1 MSAASAK
8 KTPADAA
15 KPVKKR
21 ACKKTSTEKKAET
34 PETVDA
40 AKPVKKRACK
50 KTSTEK
56 VETNAKVADATS
68 VKKRTCKKATT
79 EKVETNANAADAPKP
94 VKKRAC
100 KKTTPEKKT
109 AAASSENASPSTLS
123 PTERRR
129 LADRVFA
136 TLTERYPNPS
146 CALDHRSP
154 FQLLVATILSAQC
167 TDKRVNAVTP
177 ALFERF
183 PTAEAFADA
192 PVEAIEE
199 LIKSCGFY
207 RAKAANISQA
217 SRAIVERFGGEVPAT
232 LKELVRLPGVG
243 RKTANVVLG
252 NAFGIASGFVV
263 DTHVLRLSRK
273 IGLSDEET
281 PEKVERDLNELVPQS
296 DWVDGSHRLIYLGRE
311 YCIARRP
318 QCDACPLGALC
329 LKRP

>member
-1 MSAASAK
+1 MSAASVK
-8 KTPADAA
+8 KTPANAA

-21 ACKKTSTEKKAET
+21 VCKKAEKA
-34 PETVDA
+34 ETNAVDA
-40 AKPVKKRACK
+40 AKPVKKRVCK
-50 KTSTEK
+50 KAEK
-56 VETNAKVADATS
+56 AETNAVDA
-68 VKKRTCKKATT
+68 A
-79 EKVETNANAADAPKP
+79 KP
-94 VKKRAC
+94 AKKRAC
-100 KKTTPEKKT
+100 KKTTTEKKT
-109 AAASSENASPSTLS
+109 AAATPKSASPSTLS

-136 TLTERYPNPS
+136 TLAERYPNPS

-183 PTAEAFADA
+183 PTAQAFADA

-217 SRAIVERFGGEVPAT
+217 SRAIVERFNGEVPAT
-232 LKELVRLPGVG
+232 LEELVRLPGVG

-281 PEKVERDLNELVPQS
+281 PEKVERDLNELVPQN

-318 QCDACPLGALC
+318 QCDACPLGAFC

>member
-1 MSAASAK
+1 MSAASEKNTSA
-8 KTPADAA
+8 ADA

-21 ACKKTSTEKKAET
+21 ACKKTTEKAET
-34 PETVDA
+34 LETAADA
-40 AKPVKKRACK
+40 TPVKKRACK
-50 KTSTEK
+50 RTTAKA
-56 VETNAKVADATS
+56 ETLETVADAT
-68 VKKRTCKKATT
+68 
-79 EKVETNANAADAPKP
+79 P

-100 KKTTPEKKT
+100 KRTTAKKNVAET
-109 AAASSENASPSTLS
+109 LPDAPSTPS
-123 PTERRR
+123 STERRR

-146 CALDHRSP
+146 CALEHMSP

-183 PTAEAFADA
+183 PTAEAFAQA
-192 PVEAIEE
+192 PVEEIEE

-217 SRAIVERFGGEVPAT
+217 SRALVERFGGSVPAT
-232 LKELVRLPGVG
+232 LEELVQLPGVG

-273 IGLSDEET
+273 IGLSDAET
-281 PEKVERDLNELVPQS
+281 PEKVERDLNELVPAS
-296 DWVDGSHRLIYLGRE
+296 DWVDASHRLIYLGRE
-311 YCIARRP
+311 YCVARRP
-318 QCDACPLGALC
+318 QCAACPLGEFC

>member
-8 KTPADAA
+8 KTPADDAV

-21 ACKKTSTEKKAET
+21 ACKKTEKTPKAET
-34 PETVDA
+34 PADDA
-40 AKPVKKRACK
+40 VKPVKKRACK
-50 KTSTEK
+50 KVEK
-56 VETNAKVADATS
+56 DETPADAT
-68 VKKRTCKKATT
+68 
-79 EKVETNANAADAPKP
+79 P

-100 KKTTPEKKT
+100 KKAAAKKT
-109 AAASSENASPSTLS
+109 AATPKSASPSTL
-123 PTERRR
+123 PDAERRR

-192 PVEAIEE
+192 PLEAIEE

-217 SRAIVERFGGEVPAT
+217 SRAIVERFNGEVPAT
-232 LKELVRLPGVG
+232 LEELVQLPGVG

-311 YCIARRP
+311 YCVARRP
-318 QCDACPLGALC
+318 QCDVCPLDAFC

>member
-1 MSAASAK
+1 MSADSPKK
-8 KTPADAA
+8 KTLSAA

-21 ACKKTSTEKKAET
+21 VCKKTEKAET
-34 PETVDA
+34 L
-40 AKPVKKRACK
+40 
-50 KTSTEK
+50 
-56 VETNAKVADATS
+56 ADATP
-68 VKKRTCKKATT
+68 VKKRTCKK
-79 EKVETNANAADAPKP
+79 
-94 VKKRAC
+94 
-100 KKTTPEKKT
+100 TPEKKNVAET
-109 AAASSENASPSTLS
+109 PKKAPATLS

-232 LKELVRLPGVG
+232 LEELVQLPGVG

-273 IGLSDEET
+273 IGLSDAET

-318 QCDACPLGALC
+318 QCDACPLGAFC

>member
-8 KTPADAA
+8 KTPADDA

-21 ACKKTSTEKKAET
+21 TCKKTEKT
-34 PETVDA
+34 P
-40 AKPVKKRACK
+40 
-50 KTSTEK
+50 K
-56 VETNAKVADATS
+56 VETTADATS
-68 VKKRTCKKATT
+68 VKKRTCKKT
-79 EKVETNANAADAPKP
+79 EKTPKVETTADATS

-100 KKTTPEKKT
+100 KKATAKKT
-109 AAASSENASPSTLS
+109 AAATPENASPSTLS

-136 TLTERYPNPS
+136 TLAERYPNPS

-207 RAKAANISQA
+207 RAKAANIAQA
-217 SRAIVERFGGEVPAT
+217 SRAIVERFGGSVPAT
-232 LKELVRLPGVG
+232 LEELVQLPGVG

-311 YCIARRP
+311 YCVARRP
-318 QCDACPLGALC
+318 QCDVCPLGAFC

>member
-8 KTPADAA
+8 KTPDAA

-21 ACKKTSTEKKAET
+21 ACKKTSTEKAET
-34 PETVDA
+34 TATGDA
-40 AKPVKKRACK
+40 AKTVKKRACK
-50 KTSTEK
+50 KATAEK
-56 VETNAKVADATS
+56 AETNADAS
-68 VKKRTCKKATT
+68 PVKKRT
-79 EKVETNANAADAPKP
+79 
-94 VKKRAC
+94 C
-100 KKTTPEKKT
+100 KKTTPEKKV
-109 AAASSENASPSTLS
+109 AAPSTLS
-123 PTERRR
+123 PAERRR

-136 TLTERYPNPS
+136 MLAERYPNPS

-183 PTAEAFADA
+183 PTAQAFADA
-192 PVEAIEE
+192 PLEAIEE

-217 SRAIVERFGGEVPAT
+217 SRAIVERFNGEVPAT
-232 LKELVRLPGVG
+232 LEELVRLPGVG

-311 YCIARRP
+311 YCVARRP
-318 QCDACPLGALC
+318 QCDACPLGEFC

>member
-21 ACKKTSTEKKAET
+21 VCKKTSTEKKAET
-34 PETVDA
+34 
-40 AKPVKKRACK
+40 
-50 KTSTEK
+50 
-56 VETNAKVADATS
+56 NANADATP
-68 VKKRTCKKATT
+68 VKKRTCKKTTSKKAEITANADATPVKKRTCKKTTT
-79 EKVETNANAADAPKP
+79 EKVETNANVVDAAQP
-94 VKKRAC
+94 VEKRTC
-100 KKTTPEKKT
+100 KKTTPAKKT
-109 AAASSENASPSTLS
+109 AVATPENAAPSTLS
-123 PTERRR
+123 PTERRQ

-207 RAKAANISQA
+207 RAKAANIAQA
-217 SRAIVERFGGEVPAT
+217 SRAIVERFNGEVPAT
-232 LKELVRLPGVG
+232 LEELVRLPGVG

>member
-1 MSAASAK
+1 MSAASVK

-21 ACKKTSTEKKAET
+21 VCKKAEKA
-34 PETVDA
+34 ETNANAV
-40 AKPVKKRACK
+40 AKPVKKRVCK
-50 KTSTEK
+50 KAEK
-56 VETNAKVADATS
+56 AETNAVDA
-68 VKKRTCKKATT
+68 A
-79 EKVETNANAADAPKP
+79 KP
-94 VKKRAC
+94 AKKRAC
-100 KKTTPEKKT
+100 KKTTTEKKT
-109 AAASSENASPSTLS
+109 AAATPKSASPSTLS

-183 PTAEAFADA
+183 PTAQAFADA

-217 SRAIVERFGGEVPAT
+217 SRAIVERFNGEVPAT
-232 LKELVRLPGVG
+232 LEELVRLPGVG

-318 QCDACPLGALC
+318 QCDACPLGAFC

>member
-1 MSAASAK
+1 MSAAS
-8 KTPADAA
+8 
-15 KPVKKR
+15 
-21 ACKKTSTEKKAET
+21 EKKAS
-34 PETVDA
+34 A
-40 AKPVKKRACK
+40 
-50 KTSTEK
+50 
-56 VETNAKVADATS
+56 VAD
-68 VKKRTCKKATT
+68 V
-79 EKVETNANAADAPKP
+79 KP

-100 KKTTPEKKT
+100 KKTTTEKKAPKAET
-109 AAASSENASPSTLS
+109 NATPENASPSTLS

-183 PTAEAFADA
+183 PTAQAFADT

-217 SRAIVERFGGEVPAT
+217 SRAIVERFNGEVPAT
-232 LKELVRLPGVG
+232 LEELVRLPGVG

-318 QCDACPLGALC
+318 QCDACPLGAFC

>member
-1 MSAASAK
+1 MSAASVK

-21 ACKKTSTEKKAET
+21 VCKTTEKVET
-34 PETVDA
+34 NAVDA
-40 AKPVKKRACK
+40 AKPVKKR
-50 KTSTEK
+50 
-56 VETNAKVADATS
+56 V
-68 VKKRTCKKATT
+68 
-79 EKVETNANAADAPKP
+79 
-94 VKKRAC
+94 C
-100 KKTTPEKKT
+100 KKTTTEKKT
-109 AAASSENASPSTLS
+109 AAATPKSASPSTLS

-136 TLTERYPNPS
+136 TLTERYPSPS
-146 CALDHRSP
+146 CALDHKSP

-183 PTAEAFADA
+183 PTAQAFADA

-217 SRAIVERFGGEVPAT
+217 SRAIVERFNGEVPAT
-232 LKELVRLPGVG
+232 LEELVRLPGVG

-273 IGLSDEET
+273 IGLSDAET

-311 YCIARRP
+311 YCVARRP
-318 QCDACPLGALC
+318 QCDLCPLNEFC

>member
-1 MSAASAK
+1 MSAASVK
-8 KTPADAA
+8 KTPVDADVDV

-21 ACKKTSTEKKAET
+21 VCKKAEKA
-34 PETVDA
+34 ETNAA
-40 AKPVKKRACK
+40 AKP
-50 KTSTEK
+50 
-56 VETNAKVADATS
+56 
-68 VKKRTCKKATT
+68 VKKRTCKKAETT
-79 EKVETNANAADAPKP
+79 DADVAAKP
-94 VKKRAC
+94 LKKRAC
-100 KKTTPEKKT
+100 KKTTSEKKT
-109 AAASSENASPSTLS
+109 AAATPENAAPTTLS

-136 TLTERYPNPS
+136 TLAERYPEPS
-146 CALDHRSP
+146 CALDHMSP

-167 TDKRVNAVTP
+167 TDKRVNATTP

-183 PTAEAFADA
+183 PTPQAFADA

-217 SRAIVERFGGEVPAT
+217 SRAIVERFNGEVPAT
-232 LKELVRLPGVG
+232 LEELVQLPGVG

-281 PEKVERDLNELVPQS
+281 PEKVERDLNEFVPQS

-318 QCDACPLGALC
+318 QCDACPLGAFC

>member
-8 KTPADAA
+8 KTPADDAV

-21 ACKKTSTEKKAET
+21 ACKKVEKDET
-34 PETVDA
+34 PADA
-40 AKPVKKRACK
+40 TPVKKRACK
-50 KTSTEK
+50 T
-56 VETNAKVADATS
+56 AT
-68 VKKRTCKKATT
+68 A
-79 EKVETNANAADAPKP
+79 
-94 VKKRAC
+94 
-100 KKTTPEKKT
+100 KKT
-109 AAASSENASPSTLS
+109 AATPKSASPSTL
-123 PTERRR
+123 PDAERRR

-192 PVEAIEE
+192 PLEAIEE

-217 SRAIVERFGGEVPAT
+217 SRAIVERFNGEVPAT
-232 LKELVRLPGVG
+232 LEELVQLPGVG

-311 YCIARRP
+311 YCVARRP
-318 QCDACPLGALC
+318 QCDVCPLDAFC

>member
-1 MSAASAK
+1 MSAASEK
-8 KTPADAA
+8 KTPAGAA
-15 KPVKKR
+15 KPVKKRVCPKAEKAETSVDVVKPVKKR
-21 ACKKTSTEKKAET
+21 ACKKAEKAET
-34 PETVDA
+34 P
-40 AKPVKKRACK
+40 
-50 KTSTEK
+50 
-56 VETNAKVADATS
+56 ADAS
-68 VKKRTCKKATT
+68 PVKKRTCKKAT
-79 EKVETNANAADAPKP
+79 P
-94 VKKRAC
+94 
-100 KKTTPEKKT
+100 
-109 AAASSENASPSTLS
+109 ENASPSTLS

-136 TLTERYPNPS
+136 TLAERYPNPS
-146 CALDHRSP
+146 CALDHMSP

-167 TDKRVNAVTP
+167 TDKRVNATTP

-183 PTAEAFADA
+183 PTPEAFAEA

-207 RAKAANISQA
+207 RAKAANIAQA
-217 SRAIVERFGGEVPAT
+217 SRAIVERFNGSVPAT
-232 LKELVRLPGVG
+232 LEELVQLPGVG

-273 IGLSDEET
+273 IGLSDAET

-318 QCDACPLGALC
+318 QCDACPLGAFC

>member
-8 KTPADAA
+8 KTPDAA

-21 ACKKTSTEKKAET
+21 ACKKTSTEKAET
-34 PETVDA
+34 TATGDA
-40 AKPVKKRACK
+40 AKTVKKRACK
-50 KTSTEK
+50 KATAEK
-56 VETNAKVADATS
+56 AETNADAS
-68 VKKRTCKKATT
+68 PVKKRT
-79 EKVETNANAADAPKP
+79 
-94 VKKRAC
+94 C
-100 KKTTPEKKT
+100 KKTTPEKKV
-109 AAASSENASPSTLS
+109 AAPSTLS

-136 TLTERYPNPS
+136 TLAERYPNPS

-183 PTAEAFADA
+183 PTAQAFADA
-192 PVEAIEE
+192 PLEAIEE

-217 SRAIVERFGGEVPAT
+217 SRAIVERFNGEVPAT
-232 LKELVRLPGVG
+232 LEELVRLPGVG

-311 YCIARRP
+311 YCVARRP
-318 QCDACPLGALC
+318 QCDACPLREFC

>member
-21 ACKKTSTEKKAET
+21 VCKKAE
-34 PETVDA
+34 
-40 AKPVKKRACK
+40 
-50 KTSTEK
+50 KT
-56 VETNAKVADATS
+56 ETNAKVADAKPA
-68 VKKRTCKKATT
+68 KKR
-79 EKVETNANAADAPKP
+79 V
-94 VKKRAC
+94 C
-100 KKTTPEKKT
+100 KKTAEKTNVDATPKK
-109 AAASSENASPSTLS
+109 SKPSTLAA
-123 PTERRR
+123 TERRR

-136 TLTERYPNPS
+136 TLAERYPNPS

-183 PTAEAFADA
+183 PTAQAFADA
-192 PVEAIEE
+192 PLEAIEE

-207 RAKAANISQA
+207 RAKAANIAQA

-232 LKELVRLPGVG
+232 LEELVRLPGVG

>member
-1 MSAASAK
+1 MSAASEK

-34 PETVDA
+34 
-40 AKPVKKRACK
+40 
-50 KTSTEK
+50 
-56 VETNAKVADATS
+56 NANGDATP

-79 EKVETNANAADAPKP
+79 EKVETNANAADAAKP

-100 KKTTPEKKT
+100 KKTTSEKKT
-109 AAASSENASPSTLS
+109 AVATPENGAPSTLS

-217 SRAIVERFGGEVPAT
+217 SRAIVERFNGEVPAT
-232 LKELVRLPGVG
+232 LEELVRLPGVG

-281 PEKVERDLNELVPQS
+281 PEKVERDLNELVPQN

>member
-1 MSAASAK
+1 MSAASEKKAPVAAAKPVKKRVCKKAK
-8 KTPADAA
+8 KTETNANAADAKPVKKRACKKAEKTETNANAADAA

-21 ACKKTSTEKKAET
+21 ACKKTTSEKKAET
-34 PETVDA
+34 
-40 AKPVKKRACK
+40 
-50 KTSTEK
+50 
-56 VETNAKVADATS
+56 
-68 VKKRTCKKATT
+68 
-79 EKVETNANAADAPKP
+79 NAA
-94 VKKRAC
+94 
-100 KKTTPEKKT
+100 
-109 AAASSENASPSTLS
+109 PSTLS

-136 TLTERYPNPS
+136 TLTERYPTPS

-192 PVEAIEE
+192 PLEAIEE

-207 RAKAANISQA
+207 RAKAANIAQA
-217 SRAIVERFGGEVPAT
+217 SRAIVERFNGEVPAT
-232 LKELVRLPGVG
+232 LEELVRLPGVG

-281 PEKVERDLNELVPQS
+281 PEKVERDLNELLPQS

-318 QCDACPLGALC
+318 QCDVCPLGAFC

>member
-1 MSAASAK
+1 MSAAS
-8 KTPADAA
+8 
-15 KPVKKR
+15 
-21 ACKKTSTEKKAET
+21 EKKAS
-34 PETVDA
+34 A
-40 AKPVKKRACK
+40 
-50 KTSTEK
+50 
-56 VETNAKVADATS
+56 VAD
-68 VKKRTCKKATT
+68 V
-79 EKVETNANAADAPKP
+79 KP

-100 KKTTPEKKT
+100 KKTTSEKAETLAAVADVKPVKKRACKKTTSEKAETLAAVADVKPVKKRACKKTTSEKKT
-109 AAASSENASPSTLS
+109 AAAPSTLS

-136 TLTERYPNPS
+136 TLAERYPNPS

-183 PTAEAFADA
+183 PTAQAFADA

-217 SRAIVERFGGEVPAT
+217 SRAIVERFDGEVPAT
-232 LKELVRLPGVG
+232 LEELIRLPGVG

>member
-21 ACKKTSTEKKAET
+21 ACKKTSTETKAEKAET
-34 PETVDA
+34 TATGDDA
-40 AKPVKKRACK
+40 KTVKKRACK
-50 KTSTEK
+50 KATAEK
-56 VETNAKVADATS
+56 AETNADTS
-68 VKKRTCKKATT
+68 PVKKRT
-79 EKVETNANAADAPKP
+79 
-94 VKKRAC
+94 C
-100 KKTTPEKKT
+100 KKTTPEKKV
-109 AAASSENASPSTLS
+109 AAPSTLS

-183 PTAEAFADA
+183 PTPEAFADA

-207 RAKAANISQA
+207 RAKAANIAQA
-217 SRAIVERFGGEVPAT
+217 SRAIVERFNGSVPAT
-232 LKELVRLPGVG
+232 LEELVRLPGVG

-273 IGLSDEET
+273 IGLSDAET

-318 QCDACPLGALC
+318 QCDACPLGAFC

>member
-40 AKPVKKRACK
+40 AKPIKKRVCKKAEKAETNANVAEAAKPVKKR
-50 KTSTEK
+50 
-56 VETNAKVADATS
+56 V
-68 VKKRTCKKATT
+68 CKKA
-79 EKVETNANAADAPKP
+79 EKAETNANAADAPKP

-109 AAASSENASPSTLS
+109 AAASSENASSSTLS

-217 SRAIVERFGGEVPAT
+217 SRAIVERFNGEVPAT
-232 LKELVRLPGVG
+232 LEELVQLPGVG

-281 PEKVERDLNELVPQS
+281 PEKVERDLNELVPQN

-311 YCIARRP
+311 YCVARRP
-318 QCDACPLGALC
+318 QCDACPLGEFC
-329 LKRP
+329 LRRP

>member
-1 MSAASAK
+1 MSAASEK

-15 KPVKKR
+15 QPVKKR
-21 ACKKTSTEKKAET
+21 VCKKTTKKAET
-34 PETVDA
+34 PETVADA
-40 AKPVKKRACK
+40 ANPVKKR
-50 KTSTEK
+50 
-56 VETNAKVADATS
+56 V
-68 VKKRTCKKATT
+68 CKKAT
-79 EKVETNANAADAPKP
+79 
-94 VKKRAC
+94 
-100 KKTTPEKKT
+100 EKKNV
-109 AAASSENASPSTLS
+109 AASPKKGKPSSLAA
-123 PTERRR
+123 TERRR

-207 RAKAANISQA
+207 RAKAANILQA

-232 LKELVRLPGVG
+232 LEELVRLPGVG

-318 QCDACPLGALC
+318 QCDACPLGAFC

>member
-1 MSAASAK
+1 MSAASEKKAPAAETAK
-8 KTPADAA
+8 PIKKRVCKKAEKTETNANVDEAAKPVKKRVCKKAEKTETNANADDAA

-21 ACKKTSTEKKAET
+21 VCKKTTSKKKAQN
-34 PETVDA
+34 
-40 AKPVKKRACK
+40 
-50 KTSTEK
+50 
-56 VETNAKVADATS
+56 VETNATP
-68 VKKRTCKKATT
+68 
-79 EKVETNANAADAPKP
+79 ENAA
-94 VKKRAC
+94 
-100 KKTTPEKKT
+100 
-109 AAASSENASPSTLS
+109 PSTLS

-207 RAKAANISQA
+207 RAKAANIAQA
-217 SRAIVERFGGEVPAT
+217 SRAIVERFNGSVPAT
-232 LKELVRLPGVG
+232 LEELVRLPGVG

-311 YCIARRP
+311 YCVARRP
-318 QCDACPLGALC
+318 QCDACPLGAFC

>member
-15 KPVKKR
+15 VKPVKKR
-21 ACKKTSTEKKAET
+21 ACKKAQKVATND
-34 PETVDA
+34 DA
-40 AKPVKKRACK
+40 NPVKKRACK
-50 KTSTEK
+50 KAQK
-56 VETNAKVADATS
+56 AETNDDADAT
-68 VKKRTCKKATT
+68 
-79 EKVETNANAADAPKP
+79 P

-100 KKTTPEKKT
+100 KKAEKTTKAETPADANPVKKRACKKAAEKKKVDKKPK
-109 AAASSENASPSTLS
+109 NATRSPR
-123 PTERRR
+123 PDAERRR

-136 TLTERYPNPS
+136 TLTERYPNPR
-146 CALDHRSP
+146 CALDHQTP

-192 PVEAIEE
+192 PLEAIEE

-217 SRAIVERFGGEVPAT
+217 SRAIVERFNGEVPAT
-232 LKELVRLPGVG
+232 LEELVQLPGVG

-281 PEKVERDLNELVPQS
+281 PEKVERDLNELVPQN

-311 YCIARRP
+311 YCVARRP
-318 QCDACPLGALC
+318 QCDVCPLGEFC
-329 LKRP
+329 LKQP

>member
-21 ACKKTSTEKKAET
+21 VCKKTSTEKKAET

-40 AKPVKKRACK
+40 AKTVKKRACK
-50 KTSTEK
+50 KATAEK
-56 VETNAKVADATS
+56 AETNADAS
-68 VKKRTCKKATT
+68 PVKKRT
-79 EKVETNANAADAPKP
+79 
-94 VKKRAC
+94 C
-100 KKTTPEKKT
+100 KKTTPEKKV
-109 AAASSENASPSTLS
+109 AAPSTLS

-217 SRAIVERFGGEVPAT
+217 SRAIVERFNGEVPAT
-232 LKELVRLPGVG
+232 LEELVRLPGVG

-281 PEKVERDLNELVPQS
+281 PEKVERDLNELVPQN

-318 QCDACPLGALC
+318 QCDACPLGAFC

>member
-21 ACKKTSTEKKAET
+21 VCKKTSTEKAET
-34 PETVDA
+34 NADA
-40 AKPVKKRACK
+40 SPVKKR
-50 KTSTEK
+50 T
-56 VETNAKVADATS
+56 
-68 VKKRTCKKATT
+68 
-79 EKVETNANAADAPKP
+79 
-94 VKKRAC
+94 C
-100 KKTTPEKKT
+100 KKTTPEKKV
-109 AAASSENASPSTLS
+109 AAPSTLS

-146 CALDHRSP
+146 CALDHKSP

-217 SRAIVERFGGEVPAT
+217 SRAIVERFGGSVPAT
-232 LKELVRLPGVG
+232 LEELVRLPGVG

-318 QCDACPLGALC
+318 QCDACPLREFC

>member
-1 MSAASAK
+1 MSAASEK
-8 KTPADAA
+8 KAPAAEAA

-21 ACKKTSTEKKAET
+21 ACKKAEKTETNANAAE
-34 PETVDA
+34 A
-40 AKPVKKRACK
+40 AKPVKKR
-50 KTSTEK
+50 
-56 VETNAKVADATS
+56 V
-68 VKKRTCKKATT
+68 CKKA
-79 EKVETNANAADAPKP
+79 EKTETNANADDAAQPVKKRVCKKAEKAETNAAKP
-94 VKKRAC
+94 VKKRVC
-100 KKTTPEKKT
+100 KKTTSEKKAPKAET
-109 AAASSENASPSTLS
+109 NATPENAAPSTLS

-192 PVEAIEE
+192 PIEAIEE

-207 RAKAANISQA
+207 RAKAANIAQA
-217 SRAIVERFGGEVPAT
+217 SRAIVERFGGSVPAT
-232 LKELVRLPGVG
+232 LEELVRLPGVG

-318 QCDACPLGALC
+318 QCDACPLGEFC